1 MSRKMLTLDFLS
13 LCIVVM
19 WFAAAAQTT
28 TITPL
33 SYTAFLDPSDVSVRF
48 TCTGEGFPSW
58 RVDGQIASNTEIWD
72 RGITTKESNEEGG
85 NFAAQMSIPATVE
98 NNNTEVQCLALSD
111 TVGFSGIS
119 TFRVQGRAAL

>member
-1 MSRKMLTLDFLS
+1 M
-13 LCIVVM
+13 
-19 WFAAAAQTT
+19 
-28 TITPL
+28 
-33 SYTAFLDPSDVSVRF
+33 SVRF

-85 NFAAQMSIPATVE
+85 NFSAQMSIPATVE

-119 TFRVQGRAAL
+119 TFRVQGRAALYFLMTLLPPKLL